1 MGNSDKKAQNSQSGF
16 RFFLCFWCFF
26 VATSVIA
33 QSNFSLIKGTVFT
46 PEGRPYT
53 GAKVVIVRA
62 DVEPKQQKK
71 SLKQATSDRLG
82 EFAFRMDVG
91 PAKFQVTV
99 EARGFPKQEKDV
111 EVVGDERTDISVV
124 LKK

>member
-1 MGNSDKKAQNSQSGF
+1 MGNRPEIAQSKA
-16 RFFLCFWCFF
+16 LCVLSILCVFAAGSLF
-26 VATSVIA
+26 A

-46 PEGRPYT
+46 SEGQT
-53 GAKVVIVRA
+53 VLGAKVTIVRA

-71 SLKQATSDRLG
+71 SRKETISDRLG

-91 PAKFQVTV
+91 PAKFHLTI
-99 EARGFPKQEKDV
+99 EAQGFPKQEKEV
-111 EVVGDERTDISVV
+111 EVAGDERTDISVI